1 MSLQSS
7 EYSHREMRESCGSI
21 CKGGLQVDSLP
32 ADILAHGLRPVELF
46 GTLGLGRGL
55 TRSGIVNACGQ
66 HSAMECAERGQRAV
80 EWG

>member
-32 ADILAHGLRPVELF
+32 ADILAHGLRPVDIIWDA
-46 GTLGLGRGL
+46 RP
-55 TRSGIVNACGQ
+55 
-66 HSAMECAERGQRAV
+66 GQRSDQVRDCKCLWPAQCYGV
-80 EWG
+80 R